1 MRQRAPVILIALAV
15 LALVGWYVAF
25 TVGVVDELR
34 RESRISGQMYAR
46 IYRTLGDTA
55 DQAGT
60 SALFDLS
67 REIIDLGVPVI
78 VTDERGRPTAA
89 ANLPFEARSMDDPRV
104 TEYLAELDRQ
114 NRPVAERGAGVVHF
128 GNTPVVQQL
137 RIVPVLQVVIL
148 GLLLAIAFSLLLGR
162 ERATRERVWA
172 GMAREAAHQ
181 LGTPLSSLAGWLEVL
196 AEGRSEKTLQTA
208 LAQMQNDL
216 VRLER
221 VAHRFERIGRP
232 PHREPVDVRSIV
244 ERVADYFRLRVP
256 SLVHPIT
263 IEVNAEGGGT
273 FVVPGDAVLL
283 EWVIESLVK
292 NAIDALAGRGGTIHL
307 GIGHEPEGG
316 VRIRVADDGP
326 GVPRDLRSRIFEA
339 GFSTKQRG
347 WGIGLSLAQRIVR
360 ETHEGQ
366 LVLTPG
372 GGGAVFDVILPA

>member
-1 MRQRAPVILIALAV
+1 MRQRAAVILVALAV

-34 RESRISGQMYAR
+34 RESGISGKMYAR
-46 IYRTLGDTA
+46 IYSTLGDTS

-67 REIIDLGVPVI
+67 KEIIELGVPVI

-89 ANLPFEARSMDDPRV
+89 ANLPFEASSMDDPRV
-104 TEYLAELDRQ
+104 AEYLEQLDRQ
-114 NRPVAERGAGVVHF
+114 NAPVAERGAGTVHF

-137 RIVPVLQVVIL
+137 RIVPVLQIVVL
-148 GLLLAIAFSLLLGR
+148 GLLLGIASWLLIAR
-162 ERATRERVWA
+162 EREARERVWA

-196 AEGRSEKTLQTA
+196 AESRSEKTLDAA
-208 LAQMQNDL
+208 LVQMQNDL

-232 PHREPVDVRSIV
+232 PRRELVDVREV
-244 ERVADYFRLRVP
+244 ATRVADYFRLRVP
-256 SLVHPIT
+256 TLSNPIT
-263 IEVNAEGGGT
+263 IEVETAPGGT
-273 FVVPGDAVLL
+273 VSVPGDAVLL
-283 EWVIESLVK
+283 EWVLESLVK

-307 GIGHEPEGG
+307 RVAPEPEGG
-316 VRIRVADDGP
+316 VRLRVADNGP
-326 GVPRDLRSRIFEA
+326 GVPSNLRGRIFEA

-347 WGIGLSLAQRIVR
+347 WGIGLSLAQRIIE
-360 ETHEGQ
+360 ETHEGK
-366 LVLTPG
+366 LVLGAG
-372 GGGAVFDVILPA
+372 GGGAVFDIILPA

>member
-1 MRQRAPVILIALAV
+1 
-15 LALVGWYVAF
+15 
-25 TVGVVDELR
+25 
-34 RESRISGQMYAR
+34 
-46 IYRTLGDTA
+46 
-55 DQAGT
+55 
-60 SALFDLS
+60 
-67 REIIDLGVPVI
+67 
-78 VTDERGRPTAA
+78 
-89 ANLPFEARSMDDPRV
+89 MDDPRV

-196 AEGRSEKTLQTA
+196 ADSRSEKTLQTA

-256 SLVHPIT
+256 SLVNPIL

-366 LVLTPG
+366 LVLSPG

>member
-1 MRQRAPVILIALAV
+1 MRQRAPVILVALAV

-25 TVGVVDELR
+25 TVGVVQELR
-34 RESRISGQMYAR
+34 REARISGQMAAR
-46 IYRTLGDTA
+46 IFTTQGDTSET
-55 DQAGT
+55 AGT
-60 SALFDLS
+60 TAFFELS
-67 REIIDLGVPVI
+67 REIIEMGVPVI

-89 ANLPFEARSMDDPRV
+89 ANLPFETVTMEDPRIA
-104 TEYLAELDRQ
+104 EYIPELDRQ
-114 NRPVAERGAGVVHF
+114 NAPVAERGAGTVHF

-137 RIVPVLQVVIL
+137 RIVPVLQVLIL
-148 GLLLAIAFSLLLGR
+148 GLLLAIAFSLLIGR
-162 ERATRERVWA
+162 ERVTRERVWA

-196 AEGRSEKTLQTA
+196 RESRSEQTLASA
-208 LAQMQNDL
+208 LDQMQNDL

-232 PHREPVDVRSIV
+232 PHREPVDVRAIV
-244 ERVADYFRLRVP
+244 QRVADYFRLRVP

-263 IEVNAEGGGT
+263 IEVEAAGDGAYT
-273 FVVPGDAVLL
+273 VPGDAVLL

-307 GIGHEPEGG
+307 RVAAEPEGG
-316 VRIRVADDGP
+316 VRIRVADNGP
-326 GVPRDLRSRIFEA
+326 GVPKDLRSRIFEA
-339 GFSTKQRG
+339 GFSTKKRG
-347 WGIGLSLAQRIVR
+347 WGIGLSLAQRIVQ

-366 LVLTPG
+366 LVLAPG

>member
-196 AEGRSEKTLQTA
+196 ADSRSEKTLQTA

-256 SLVHPIT
+256 SLVNPIL

>member
-263 IEVNAEGGGT
+263 IEVNAVGGGT